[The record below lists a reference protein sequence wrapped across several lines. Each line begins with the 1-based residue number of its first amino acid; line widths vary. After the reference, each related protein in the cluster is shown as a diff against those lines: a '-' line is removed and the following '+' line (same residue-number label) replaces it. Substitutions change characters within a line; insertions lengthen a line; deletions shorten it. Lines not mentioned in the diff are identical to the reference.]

1 MANMAAFW
9 MCEIAPTEI
18 AGSDAL
24 NRNQLSCRQA
34 FKENRVSP
42 VTRLAAARRKLRV
55 LVVDDD
61 HDTAD
66 TLARLVGHWEHS
78 IRSAYDGVAALRQA
92 AVQHPDVVLLDLTM
106 PHMDG
111 CQVARQLRLDFS
123 TPDCFIIGFA
133 GSCDERTRQKCSD
146 AGIHMV
152 LIKPVESFVVE
163 TLLMLECE
171 RINGRH
177 ISKSGPSPLYG
188 QHTNRVARAAI
199 GARALKT
206 LQQQSRGMRWEY

>member
-1 MANMAAFW
+1 MVDMAAFW

-18 AGSDAL
+18 AGSNAL
-24 NRNQLSCRQA
+24 NRNRLSCRQA
-34 FKENRVSP
+34 FKENRVSA
-42 VTRLAAARRKLRV
+42 VTRAPAARRKLRV
-55 LVVDDD
+55 LIVDDD

-78 IRSAYDGVAALRQA
+78 TRSAYDGLTALRQA

-106 PHMDG
+106 PQMDG
-111 CQVARQLRLDFS
+111 FQVARQLRLDFS
-123 TPDCFIIGFA
+123 ERDCFIIGLA
-133 GSCDERTRQKCSD
+133 GNCTERTHQECSD

-171 RINGRH
+171 RINRQPSH
-177 ISKSGPSPLYG
+177 DVNLRLSSGND
-188 QHTNRVARAAI
+188 TNRVARAE
-199 GARALKT
+199 
-206 LQQQSRGMRWEY
+206 SVRGL